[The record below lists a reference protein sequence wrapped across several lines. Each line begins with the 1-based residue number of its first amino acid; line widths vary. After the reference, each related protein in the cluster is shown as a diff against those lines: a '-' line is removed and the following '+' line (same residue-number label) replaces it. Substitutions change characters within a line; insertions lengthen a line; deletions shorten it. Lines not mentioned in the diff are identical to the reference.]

1 MSSKRK
7 GFARLSRLH
16 FGIEG
21 AVLLSGLTCAAG
33 VSAKDHD
40 FRTDPGNLLLSRT
53 VYDDNPAN
61 IAVGATLPPG
71 CVPATATGSTS
82 NCVPAQYNG
91 VFPFIFNN
99 APTDG
104 SFGITSK
111 ILLDEMTPWGE
122 TIKTFE
128 VPNNTTRG
136 VTSISD
142 QMVTSFSSK
151 SELALNLSTDH
162 KHVTF
167 MGYLSPI
174 DTLDVS
180 NSNTPGV
187 VDPTNPVTKAY
198 YRVVADLNTE
208 GDLRFTETNAYSGNN
223 GRAAILYPTPQGNL
237 LFTAGN
243 AGNGG
248 NPQPNG
254 ILLGAG
260 AQGFAEATVPLVGQT
275 PLNPPTPV
283 ASFNITELGLT
294 HDKIGKDDNF
304 RGMTIFNNVLYFTKG
319 SGGNGIDT
327 VYFVDTTGT
336 DSNGKPLACPN
347 GVGLPTP
354 GAALPTAPLA
364 YDLATLQTSGL
375 PSTMCV
381 LNGFNAV
388 LATTSTNSFPFGL
401 WFANAT
407 TLYVADEGDGT
418 NAYDATKN
426 VYTGA
431 QASTTAGL
439 QKWVFNGTKWQ
450 LAYTLQNGLNLGV
463 PYTVTGY
470 PTGANTYTVI
480 KNHKLPTT
488 PTTTTVTNPWSPAT
502 DGLRNLTGRVNRDGT
517 VTIWAAT
524 STVSGS
530 GDQGA
535 DPNQLVEITDNLA
548 ATTLPAKESFETIRT
563 AGFAEVLRGVSFTP
577 GTDFSERHDD

>member
-1 MSSKRK
+1 MSNKRHA
-7 GFARLSRLH
+7 FVTSRPLQLSLA
-16 FGIEG
+16 G
-21 AVLLSGLTCAAG
+21 ALLLSGAA
-33 VSAKDHD
+33 VARDRD
-40 FRTDPGNLLLSRT
+40 FRTEPGNLLLSRT
-53 VYDDNPAN
+53 VYDNNAAN
-61 IAVGATLPPG
+61 LVVGATLPPG

-151 SELALNLSTDH
+151 SELSLNLSTDH

-167 MGYLSPI
+167 MGYLASV
-174 DTLDVS
+174 DALDVS
-180 NSNTPGV
+180 NSNTAGV
-187 VDPTNPVTKAY
+187 VDPTNPVPSAY
-198 YRVVADLNTE
+198 YRVVADLNVE

-223 GRAAILYPTPQGNL
+223 GRAAILYPTPQGDL

-248 NPQPNG
+248 NPQPAG

-283 ASFNITELGLT
+283 ASFNITELGLA

-304 RGMTIFNNVLYFTKG
+304 RGMTIFKDVLYYTKG

-336 DSNGKPLACPN
+336 ACPN
-347 GVGLPTP
+347 GVGLPVP
-354 GAALPTAPLA
+354 GATLPTAPLA
-364 YDLATLQTSGL
+364 YNPATLLTTGL
-375 PSTMCV
+375 PSNMCV
-381 LNGFNAV
+381 LKGFNTV

-407 TLYVADEGDGT
+407 TLYVADEGSGSA
-418 NAYDATKN
+418 AYDATKGLAGL
-426 VYTGA
+426 YTDA
-431 QASTTAGL
+431 SASTTAGL

-450 LAYTLQNGLNLGV
+450 LAYTLQKGLNLGV

-480 KNHKLPTT
+480 KNQKLPN
-488 PTTTTVTNPWSPAT
+488 PPKTTTVTNPWSPAT

-517 VTIWAAT
+517 VTIWAVT

-535 DPNQLVEITDNLA
+535 DPNQFVEITDNLA

-577 GTDFSERHDD
+577 GTDFARHDRDDDWRH